1 MTVSQQRTPW
11 TDDDQEWARVI
22 GEYLDMGP
30 GEQVE
35 HFVVGASV
43 GSGQVDGLP
52 RKVFVVACCRNC
64 GQPTHLMNHVM
75 ELLAGRN

>member
-1 MTVSQQRTPW
+1 MSRQQTPW
-11 TDDDQEWARVI
+11 TADDREWAQI
-22 GEYLDMGP
+22 LGEHLDMDP
-30 GEQVE
+30 GEKVE

-43 GSGQVDGLP
+43 GSGEIDGLP

-64 GQPTHLMNHVM
+64 GQPTHLMNHVL